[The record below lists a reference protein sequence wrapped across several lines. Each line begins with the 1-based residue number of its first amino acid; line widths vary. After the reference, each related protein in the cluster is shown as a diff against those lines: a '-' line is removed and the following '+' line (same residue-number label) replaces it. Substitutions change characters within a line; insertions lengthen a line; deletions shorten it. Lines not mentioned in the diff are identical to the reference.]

1 VGSQSYAIGSGVFL
15 RCRVGSFYNMD
26 SRHGHA
32 VDASLS
38 VAMIPLD
45 CKSGGWQVLETVDNM
60 AQLCL
65 GSHDLQARRGE
76 GKRERERA

>member
-1 VGSQSYAIGSGVFL
+1 
-15 RCRVGSFYNMD
+15 MD
-26 SRHGHA
+26 GRHGHA

-45 CKSGGWQVLETVDNM
+45 CKSGGWQVLETVENM

-76 GKRERERA
+76 GKRERESVRFNCFLSPSFWLLILIN